1 LHAVILA
8 LHCRSLSTQPAP
20 AFGVRPSGSSTSET
34 EVALPKAGTSALSR
48 TSHMYAVIRTGGK
61 QYRVSEGET
70 LRVEKLP
77 GDVGASITFG
87 EVLMLGGDKV
97 TVGKPLISGASVTG
111 TIIAQ
116 DRAKKI
122 IVFKMRR
129 RKNYRRKNGHRQ
141 WYTEVKITG
150 IGA

>member
-1 LHAVILA
+1 M
-8 LHCRSLSTQPAP
+8 S
-20 AFGVRPSGSSTSET
+20 
-34 EVALPKAGTSALSR
+34 
-48 TSHMYAVIRTGGK
+48 YAVIRTGGK

-77 GDVGASITFG
+77 GDVGSSITFG
-87 EVLMLGGDKV
+87 EVLLLGGDSLKV
-97 TVGKPLISGASVTG
+97 GLPLVSGASVTG
-111 TIIAQ
+111 TIVAQ

-150 IGA
+150 ITA

>member
-1 LHAVILA
+1 
-8 LHCRSLSTQPAP
+8 
-20 AFGVRPSGSSTSET
+20 
-34 EVALPKAGTSALSR
+34 
-48 TSHMYAVIRTGGK
+48 MYAVIRTGGK

-70 LRVEKLP
+70 LRIEKLP
-77 GDVGASITFG
+77 GDVGSSITFG